1 MPESSFVAQ
10 YREQIPRPDR
20 RTMALAS
27 WRATV
32 TGQATAAVA
41 ARGGRGAARGGRG
54 RSRGGRGKGSEKGRT
69 QAAKGAPYWL
79 WDEGQEKEPEEY
91 QNVEVNNTQNAP
103 GDNSDE
109 N

>member
-10 YREQIPRPDR
+10 YREQIPGPYK

-27 WRATV
+27 WRATATV
-32 TGQATAAVA
+32 QAAAAVT

-54 RSRGGRGKGSEKGRT
+54 RARGGRGKGSEKGRT
-69 QAAKGAPYWL
+69 NATKGAPYWM

-91 QNVEVNNTQNAP
+91 HNVEVNNTQNAP